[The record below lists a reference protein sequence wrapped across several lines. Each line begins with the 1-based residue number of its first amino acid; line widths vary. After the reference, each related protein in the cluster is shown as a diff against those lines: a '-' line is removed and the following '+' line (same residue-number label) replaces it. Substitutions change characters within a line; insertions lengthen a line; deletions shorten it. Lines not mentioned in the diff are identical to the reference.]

1 MTCEKTVY
9 ICGMMWFNFIL
20 AGNLKR
26 EKGSTEAQNERLRDK
41 VKELQD
47 HLQALRKSQEEQNKF
62 HHATLQAK
70 TELEVS

>member
-1 MTCEKTVY
+1 MACEKTIY
-9 ICGMMWFNFIL
+9 ICGMMRFNFIL
-20 AGNLKR
+20 AGSLKR

-47 HLQALRKSQEEQNKF
+47 HLQAVRKSQEEQNKI
-62 HHATLQAK
+62 HHVTLQSK